1 MEGPMNRLTAILV
14 LGSVAALMTGCS
26 GGSALSDTEA
36 AVFLVPEVTL
46 YNPEVNVCASLLVDL
61 TVDEMSIR
69 NESKDPDGDVTANQ
83 DVLLRTWESTPYRT
97 DGGSTATPVWT
108 NDQVVT
114 VPAGGDVDLENYRVY
129 GSEFLDDPP
138 LNYLYPEN
146 GGVDPETG
154 EPIIRQS
161 ITLKIYG
168 RTVSGKRVATEP
180 IAVAF
185 RFFCL

>member
-1 MEGPMNRLTAILV
+1 MEGSMNRLTAILV
-14 LGSVAALMTGCS
+14 LGAVGALAAGCS

-36 AVFLVPEVTL
+36 TVFLVSEVTL
-46 YNPEVNVCASLLVDL
+46 YNPEINVCASPLQDVPIE
-61 TVDEMSIR
+61 EMSIR
-69 NESKDPDGDVTANQ
+69 SESKDPGGVLTSNQ
-83 DVLLRTWESTPYRT
+83 DVILQTWESTPYRT
-97 DGGSTATPVWT
+97 DGGTVTTPVWR
-108 NDQVVT
+108 NDLVVT
-114 VPAGGDVDLENYRVY
+114 VPAGGTTDLENYRVY

-154 EPIIRQS
+154 EVIVRQS
-161 ITLKIYG
+161 ITLIIYG

-180 IAVAF
+180 VSIAF